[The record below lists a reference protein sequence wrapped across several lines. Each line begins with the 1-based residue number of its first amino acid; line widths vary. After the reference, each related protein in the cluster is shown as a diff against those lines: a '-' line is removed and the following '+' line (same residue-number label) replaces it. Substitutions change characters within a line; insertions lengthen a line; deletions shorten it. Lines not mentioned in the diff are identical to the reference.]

1 MCTMFRRLSA
11 GLIAGMTMIGPTI
24 AAPPAMFTKAQAKAG
39 HAAFEAH
46 CSMCHGKHLQGIAGP
61 TLLGQ
66 SFASKANNYTVA
78 AIFDELSQQMPAGAP
93 GSLTNTQ
100 YTDIMAFILHKN
112 GYPAGSTALTY
123 SGAQSST
130 VKLISRVK

>member
-1 MCTMFRRLSA
+1 
-11 GLIAGMTMIGPTI
+11 MTLRPILTTVVAAMAMTAVAQ
-24 AAPPAMFTKAQAKAG
+24 AAPPALFTAAQAKAG
-39 HAAFEAH
+39 HADFETH

-61 TLLGQ
+61 TLMGQ
-66 SFASKANNYTVA
+66 SFASTSNDYTVA
-78 AIFDELSQQMPAGAP
+78 AIFDELSQQMPAGNP
-93 GSLTNTQ
+93 GSLTNSQ

-123 SGAQSST
+123 QGAQSSH